1 MFNVQCSLS
10 ILNAGRGQ
18 FSLLFALVHPDIDIH
33 SYAYD
38 PDDAALAAAIE
49 PMPANLHVHYCTDEA
64 AALQSAT
71 GTKILNLSE
80 LLS

>member
-1 MFNVQCSLS
+1 MS

-18 FSLLFALVHPDIDIH
+18 FSLLFALVHPDIEIH

-38 PDDAALAAAIE
+38 PDDAALAAAVE
-49 PMPANLHVHYCTDEA
+49 PMPANLHVHCCTDEA
-64 AALQSAT
+64 EARQAAA
-71 GTKILNLSE
+71 GTNILNLSE